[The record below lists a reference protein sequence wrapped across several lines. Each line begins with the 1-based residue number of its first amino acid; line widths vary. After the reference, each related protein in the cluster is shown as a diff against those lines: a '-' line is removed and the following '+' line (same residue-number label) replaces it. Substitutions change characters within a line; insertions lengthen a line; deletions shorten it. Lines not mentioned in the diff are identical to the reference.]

1 MLMSDLTIKYN
12 DQIII
17 IIIIIII
24 ITVIITTINVTINVI
39 AYVETT

>member
-12 DQIII
+12 DQI